1 MLYRMATGN
10 ARGDYV
16 TVGRTAEGTA
26 ERWLAD
32 RLWPAPRDVLA
43 NLYAGRT
50 TPEIRRDRI
59 RTRILELGW
68 QRRRAGYAGDE
79 PETFAEVFERLYG
92 APLLPTNEVKSD
104 A

>member
-1 MLYRMATGN
+1 MSAQRSP
-10 ARGDYV
+10 
-16 TVGRTAEGTA
+16 EGTA

-32 RLWPAPRDVLA
+32 RLWNNGRDVNA
-43 NLYAGRT
+43 NLFAGRT

-59 RTRILELGW
+59 RARIIELGW
-68 QRRRAGYAGDE
+68 QQRRAGYAGDE

-92 APLLPTNEVKSD
+92 VPLLPTNEDKTN